1 MDRLDSILREA
12 GVNQLKLEDLAPGL
26 QITGVVPHE
35 VVQVIFGQPH
45 GQDAVELTYKTSSG
59 DLGQRVMF
67 RRDEDSLAISASGSR
82 PFDAS
87 SIDFK
92 TVAEAQRIK
101 LAGLY
106 DPMLAVATSNVQ
118 PLPHQI
124 RAVYGELLPRTPLR
138 YLLADDPGAGKTIM
152 AGLYIKEL
160 ILREDVQ
167 RCLIVAPGGL
177 VEQWQDELFFKFGL
191 SFEIL
196 TTPMIDTSLGNDV
209 FENHH
214 LLIARMD
221 QLARNEDL
229 QQRLRNSHWDLAIV
243 DEAHRMGAHYFG
255 SKLEKTKRFQ
265 LGELISEVSRHFL
278 LMTATPHSGKEE
290 DFQLFLSLL
299 DKDRFAGKNGVSV
312 DTSDVM
318 RRMVKEDLLTFEGR
332 KLFPERIAESI
343 PYELTELEND
353 LYQQVTDY
361 VRNGMNRAAKLD
373 GKRRNTVGF
382 ALTVLQR
389 RLASSPEAIHRS
401 LVRRAQRLDF
411 TKRGIENGTYREDR
425 DVLRPERYKYITSDI
440 DIVEVSAEDL
450 EEFEENVVDA
460 ATAAETIAELEAE
473 IQELTSLAEVAR
485 EVRELGEDKKW
496 SELRLILEDN
506 VMPLDSSGKPRKLII
521 FTEHRDTLN
530 YLMERITHLIGRPK
544 AVVAIHGGIRR
555 HDRRAITEEFTK
567 NPDCQIM
574 LATDAAGEGLNLQA
588 AHLMVNYDLP
598 WNPNR
603 IEQRFGRIH
612 RIGQTEVCRLWNL
625 VAANTREGE
634 VFTALLNK
642 IEEQRRAYGGNVF
655 DVLGS
660 AFADTP
666 LRELLIEAIRYGELP
681 ETKARMH
688 QVIDRSVSE
697 GLQELLNE
705 RALANEHLS
714 NADLAALRA
723 SMDEAR
729 ARRLQPH
736 YIELAFKEAFTRFG
750 GKIVRREKGR
760 FEIGHVP
767 STLRNGKYGP
777 VATRYERVTFDL
789 SLVHDDEGTGADL
802 LAPGHPLHDSVMDHA
817 VTTLAGVLNRGTVL
831 VSSRI
836 ESPCLLVGVVEEIV
850 DSLGASVARRFGYA
864 YVSEDGAVTDAGPA
878 PYLDCM
884 SAPDVASVRQAKA
897 LPWLHNAE
905 SNAVSWIIENELPS
919 YLTAIQP
926 RRSAE
931 LDKQRGLVEAR
942 LKYEIERLLSEAV
955 AAAERENLGE
965 KLKES
970 SESLSR
976 KATDLQTRLD
986 RRLELI
992 DQQGK
997 MSTKSPLIV
1006 TAALVLPVAMLDSD
1020 VASDGK
1026 AMSGVPSTVLQRRSV
1041 EVVLAQER
1049 EIGRVP
1055 ELQSS
1060 NTHGY
1065 DILSTD
1071 PVSGQT
1077 YRIKVVAYDAEA
1089 ADFWVTHNEVVAG
1102 KNAKPHHRLALV
1114 RLDSGHPGG
1123 GNVRY
1128 LDNPFVNVE
1137 ITDFQATGHAGNWH
1151 RNWTRGKA
1159 PF

>member
-1 MDRLDSILREA
+1 M
-12 GVNQLKLEDLAPGL
+12 KLEDLAPGL

-45 GQDAVELTYKTSSG
+45 GRDAVELTYKTSSG
-59 DLGQRVMF
+59 GLGQRVMF
-67 RRDEDSLAISASGSR
+67 RRDEETLAISTSGSR

-138 YLLADDPGAGKTIM
+138 FLLADDPGAGKTIM
-152 AGLYIKEL
+152 AGLFIKEL

-196 TTPMIDTSLGNDV
+196 TTPMIDTNLGHDI
-209 FENHH
+209 FDNHP

-221 QLARNEDL
+221 QLARNDDL
-229 QQRLRNSHWDLAIV
+229 QQRLRNSQWDLAIV

-255 SKLEKTKRFQ
+255 NKLEKTKRFQ
-265 LGELISEVSRHFL
+265 LGELIGEVARHFL

-299 DKDRFAGKNGVSV
+299 DKDRFAGKNGISV

-332 KLFPERIAESI
+332 KLFPERVAESI
-343 PYELTELEND
+343 PYELTEVEND
-353 LYQQVTDY
+353 LYELVTDY

-401 LVRRAQRLDF
+401 LVRRAQRLEL

-425 DVLRPERYKYITSDI
+425 DALRPDRYKYLTSDI
-440 DIVEVSAEDL
+440 DYVEVSAEDV
-450 EEFEENVVDA
+450 EEFEENLVDA
-460 ATAAETIAELEAE
+460 ATAAETIVELESE
-473 IQELTSLAEVAR
+473 ILELESLAKVAM
-485 EVRELGEDKKW
+485 EVRNRGEDKKW

-506 VMPLDSSGKPRKLII
+506 VIPLDSNGKPRKLII

-530 YLMERITHLIGRPK
+530 YLMERITQLIGRPK

-555 HDRRAITEEFTK
+555 NDRRAITEEFTK

-642 IEEQRRAYGGNVF
+642 IEEQRKAYDGNVF

-681 ETKARMH
+681 ETRARMH
-688 QVIDRSVSE
+688 QIIDRSVSE
-697 GLQELLNE
+697 GLEELLNE
-705 RALANEHLS
+705 RALASEHLS
-714 NADLAALRA
+714 DADLASLRA
-723 SMDEAR
+723 TMDAAR

-750 GKIVRREKGR
+750 GKIARREKGR
-760 FEIGHVP
+760 YEIAYVP
-767 STLRNGKYGP
+767 SALRNGKYGP
-777 VATRYERVTFDL
+777 VASKYERVTFDL
-789 SLVHDDEGTGADL
+789 SRVHNEGGTTDL

-831 VSSRI
+831 VSARI
-836 ESPCLLVGVVEEIV
+836 ESPHLLVGVVEEIV

-864 YVSEDGAVTDAGPA
+864 YVSEDGNVTAAGPA
-878 PYLDCM
+878 PYLDCTA
-884 SAPDVASVRQAKA
+884 APDIAAVRQAKA
-897 LPWLHNAE
+897 LPWLHSAE

-919 YLTAIQP
+919 YLTSIQP

-942 LKYEIERLLSEAV
+942 LKYEIERLLAEAV
-955 AAAERENLGE
+955 AAAERETLRE
-965 KLKES
+965 KPKES

-976 KATDLQTRLD
+976 KATDLHTRLE

-992 DQQGK
+992 DQQSK

-1006 TAALVLPVAMLDSD
+1006 TAALVLPAAMLDSD
-1020 VASDGK
+1020 VPFEDRTTSDL
-1026 AMSGVPSTVLQRRSV
+1026 PSTSVQRRSI
-1041 EVVLAQER
+1041 ELVLTQEHA
-1049 EIGRVP
+1049 IGRVP
-1055 ELQSS
+1055 EPQES

-1071 PVSGQT
+1071 RLSGQT
-1077 YRIKVVAYDAEA
+1077 YRIKVIAHVAEA
-1089 ADFWVTHNEVVAG
+1089 VEFWVTHNEIVTG
-1102 KNAKPHHRLALV
+1102 KNASPHYRLALV
-1114 RLDSGHPGG
+1114 RLDPGASTG
-1123 GNVRY
+1123 GDVRY
-1128 LDNPFVNVE
+1128 LDDPFAN
-1137 ITDFQATGHAGNWH
+1137 IDLNDFQATGHATDWN
-1151 RNWTRGKA
+1151 RNWTNAKV